1 MCRNITEQLTARF
14 LHVLILRLAFA
25 CEHPDDLAEIELSCS
40 AQKLFMQC
48 FSLPGGPMVTLKP
61 LWK

>member
-14 LHVLILRLAFA
+14 LHVRLAFA

-48 FSLPGGPMVTLKP
+48 FSLPGGPMVGLKP